1 MKKLVIMLVLLVA
14 VSFAASATIS
24 NSMLVETVIHHTP
37 TGFVPLHSGDGAG
50 YYFWDSNESSDFAP
64 TYSWIDCTG
73 GTEIGLNG
81 DDSYV
86 TITTP
91 AAWRFCGVDKAAGT
105 DFYVGSNGWMG
116 FNSGGGLGY
125 DDSVNLYA
133 DDLVCRASDGAAA
146 YSMTDSSGND
156 DLYIVEFN
164 SLRHYGSGTY
174 DLTFQGYYVENNT
187 GLTINNTV
195 VLQYNSTGSEQAG
208 NADINLTN
216 ADGSDAAV
224 YASRD
229 QTVVDG
235 TAIIFIDAAYVD
247 SQIGAFDL
255 TAPADG
261 SEALDGTP
269 VPVTFDWEDAS
280 YSGSGTLTYDLFLS
294 NNADL
299 SAPFH
304 TEAGISASTFDYTF
318 NQGNTSDETV
328 YWGVEANE
336 DGLGLNVAS
345 DSIWSITLHQH
356 DYAVEETTWGQI
368 KAL

>member
-1 MKKLVIMLVLLVA
+1 MKKLVIMLVLMVA
-14 VSFAASATIS
+14 VSFAASTTIS

-81 DDSYV
+81 DDTYV

-91 AAWRFCGVDKAAGT
+91 AAWRYCGVDKAAGT
-105 DFYVGSNGWMG
+105 DLYVGSNGYMG
-116 FNSGGGLGY
+116 FNSGGWHNY
-125 DDSVNLYA
+125 DDCIEIYG
-133 DDLVCRASDGAAA
+133 DDLVCNTGSGSHA
-146 YSMTDSSGND
+146 YSMTDSSGDD
-156 DLYIVEFN
+156 DLYILEFN

-187 GLTINNTV
+187 GATINNTV
-195 VLQYNSTGSEQAG
+195 VLQYNSTGAEQAA
-208 NADINLTN
+208 NADISLTN

-224 YASRD
+224 YADGD
-229 QTVVDG
+229 QTVADG

-247 SQIGAFDL
+247 NFIGAFDL

-261 SEALDGTP
+261 SEAIDGNQ
-269 VPVTFDWEDAS
+269 VTFDWEDAS
-280 YSGSGTLTYDLFLS
+280 YSGTGTLTYDLILS

-299 SAPFH
+299 SSPFH
-304 TEAGISASTFDYTF
+304 TETVSASTFDYTF
-318 NQGNTSDETV
+318 SQGNTSDETV

-356 DYAVEETTWGQI
+356 DYAIEETTWGQI
-368 KAL
+368 KSM